1 MSFFGKI
8 FSKIFPSANAA
19 EVQAAPP
26 APAPAG
32 APAVAAPPPS
42 IPLGD
47 VPAILDAMPGAASL
61 NWRTSIVDLLKLL
74 GLDSS
79 LAARKE
85 LANEIL
91 YSNGELFRV
100 ETKNNLACTKAAWTP
115 NTQGHQVFG
124 MGFSTDAAGG
134 TTDSLFIAGGA
145 GPGVGTTSQLARLD
159 IGTFQPNNRGTLTGW
174 PELTGTGNAELWG
187 FFPQTGGT
195 GARIAKL
202 DKTNGAAL

>member
-19 EVQAAPP
+19 EVVAAPP
-26 APAPAG
+26 VAPAAASPS

-47 VPAILDAMPGAASL
+47 VAPILDAMPGASAL

-85 LANEIL
+85 LATEFT
-91 YSNGELFRV
+91 YSGSDEPGS
-100 ETKNNLACTKAAWTP
+100 AAW
-115 NTQGHQVFG
+115 NIWLHRQV
-124 MGFSTDAAGG
+124 MSRIAANGG
-134 TTDSLFIAGGA
+134 TV
-145 GPGVGTTSQLARLD
+145 P
-159 IGTFQPNNRGTLTGW
+159 
-174 PELTGTGNAELWG
+174 AEL
-187 FFPQTGGT
+187 
-195 GARIAKL
+195 R
-202 DKTNGAAL
+202 D

>member
-19 EVQAAPP
+19 EVVAAPP
-26 APAPAG
+26 AAAPG

-47 VPAILDAMPGAASL
+47 VPAILDAMPGAAGL

-85 LANEIL
+85 LASEIL
-91 YSNGELFRV
+91 YSDGEPGSAEWNIGLHKQVMSRI
-100 ETKNNLACTKAAWTP
+100 AA
-115 NTQGHQVFG
+115 N
-124 MGFSTDAAGG
+124 GG
-134 TTDSLFIAGGA
+134 TL
-145 GPGVGTTSQLARLD
+145 P
-159 IGTFQPNNRGTLTGW
+159 
-174 PELTGTGNAELWG
+174 AEL
-187 FFPQTGGT
+187 
-195 GARIAKL
+195 R
-202 DKTNGAAL
+202 D